1 MIPFQQILEEI
12 GEEIIPYKS
21 MGEVSAYIPEL
32 ANVSQKAFGMHLKTN
47 AGETFEIGDAAT
59 PFSIQSISKVFSL
72 SLALSLAGEKI
83 WERVG
88 VEPSG
93 SRFNSLVQ
101 LEYEKGIPRNPFI
114 NAGALVIAD
123 TLVSLLAEPKA
134 DFLAFVHTLA
144 QDSSI
149 SYDAKVAASEKA
161 HGFRNA
167 ALVNML
173 KSFGNIENDVNTVLD
188 FYFHQCALAMNCR
201 QLAQAF
207 GFLSHAGKIPGKDKN
222 ILSGSQTKRLNAIML
237 TCGFYDEAG
246 EFSYKVGLPG
256 KSGVGG
262 GIAALHPGH
271 YTVATW
277 GPKLNEKG
285 NSVLGMKSLE
295 LLTTKTGM
303 SIF

>member
-1 MIPFQQILEEI
+1 MIDFQHILEEI
-12 GEEIIPYKS
+12 RIEIAPYKA
-21 MGEVSAYIPEL
+21 MGAVSSYIPEL
-32 ANVSQKAFGMHLKTN
+32 ANVSPSAFGMHLKTN
-47 AGETFEIGDAAT
+47 AGETFEIGEAAT

-72 SLALSLAGEKI
+72 SLAFSMAGEKI

-123 TLVSLLAEPKA
+123 MLVSFLPRPKE
-134 DFLAFVHTLA
+134 DFLTFVQTLA
-144 QDSSI
+144 QDESI
-149 SYDAKVAASEKA
+149 AFDQKVAASEKE

-167 ALVNML
+167 ALVNMI
-173 KSFGNIENDVNTVLD
+173 KSFGNIENEIDAVLD
-188 FYFHQCALAMNCR
+188 FYFHQCALSMNCR

-207 GFLSHAGKIPGKDKN
+207 GFLSCSGKILGTEKT
-222 ILSGSQTKRLNAIML
+222 ILTPSQTKRLNAIML

>member
-1 MIPFQQILEEI
+1 MIHFQQILEEI
-12 GEEIIPYKS
+12 GEEITPFRS
-21 MGEVSAYIPEL
+21 LGAVSSYIPEL
-32 ANVSQKAFGMHLKTN
+32 ANVSPTAFGMHLKTN
-47 AGETFEIGDAAT
+47 AGETFEIGEAAT
-59 PFSIQSISKVFSL
+59 SFSIQSISKVFSL
-72 SLALSLAGEKI
+72 SLAFSLAGEKI

-123 TLVSLLAEPKA
+123 MLISALAQPKA
-134 DFLAFVHTLA
+134 DFLAFVHNLA
-144 QDSSI
+144 QDNSI
-149 SYDAKVAASEKA
+149 NYDPKVAASEKA

-173 KSFGNIENDVNTVLD
+173 KSFGNIENDVDTVLD

-207 GFLSHAGKIPGKDKN
+207 GFLSHSGTIPGTDKN